1 MVVPWK
7 IARLFVRCA
16 EYLCSCHPSKELCPL
31 QLKRHRHLL
40 NCTISDTWASNNFT
54 LCCDWSF
61 HMPDG
66 YITGWSGMSYC
77 NQAPFPP
84 LEGWGL
90 GTGLGISSPFRTWKI
105 WSGDETSQAFHSGDK
120 IRNRKPGFEAKV
132 HWSTMLLHPLF
143 YLFDAWCLY
152 SLGTRPSENQSLTLT
167 VLSV

>member
-1 MVVPWK
+1 MRNISAAVIQAKNYVHFSWSAIVIYK
-7 IARLFVRCA
+7 TALF
-16 EYLCSCHPSKELCPL
+16 LTHEL
-31 QLKRHRHLL
+31 Q
-40 NCTISDTWASNNFT
+40 IIIT

-90 GTGLGISSPFRTWKI
+90 GTGLGISSLFRTWKI